1 MNTRLGVKRL
11 AGLVV
16 AASITLAGFGLVNTA
31 QAATT
36 DATITLSADKDGGS
50 NSTYTAYLIG
60 AYTHKIFDDDGNLAT
75 VGLANPS
82 GTGDNDAVKAAILTA
97 AQGAGAPAAASA
109 NPADWVAANW
119 LGYTT
124 TPVSDD
130 TTSAASP
137 YAGYLQVFASALSVD
152 QDFIGSG
159 KAHSVVKTNQTVT
172 SAAPLTFEGLQEGLY
187 LIVETAGDNNNRSL
201 PIIVGTQAWNDN
213 DAKRVDFAD
222 GGVGVKPA
230 LGAAQLKNDATYVGK
245 SIVGLDDG
253 YSIGD
258 LVEYE
263 VTFAVPN
270 LGSGKDDWATIITD
284 TFPDGLNP
292 PNPQDVKIYAG
303 SDETPIQ
310 DKLKTDSISVTG
322 NVLTITDL
330 ELLFAAKTGSGN
342 TKWVNTTVV
351 ADTAVPVSAGTII
364 RIRYTAQINENAVSV
379 FPSNPDEDVTDNTN
393 TVTFDD
399 PDHHSTSASEDDAI
413 AYTFGFELEKVD
425 ADAQASKLEGAEF
438 TVARAD
444 APDTPLTF
452 TETGVENGEWQ
463 YDPESTKTTVI
474 SRGSGLFT
482 ISGVEAGEYI
492 FTETKAPAGYFAVEP
507 FTVTITP
514 TFALN
519 TQTLDTLEYE
529 LGDTSDA
536 WLRGGTLIV
545 IGDTTSSLGNLPY
558 TGGIGIAIFLIVGAA
573 VTIIGVRAH
582 RQSAKAETAAAAI

>member
-82 GTGDNDAVKAAILTA
+82 GTSNDATVKDAILEA
-97 AQGAGAPAAASA
+97 AKAAGAPDAASA

-137 YAGYLQVFASALSVD
+137 YAGYLQVFASALAKSTNFTTTTGVAKKTE
-152 QDFIGSG
+152 SG
-159 KAHSVVKTNQTVT
+159 KQIT
-172 SAAPLTFEGLQEGLY
+172 SANPLTFEGLQEGLY
-187 LIVETAGDNNNRSL
+187 LIVETAGDGNNRSL

-310 DKLKTDSISVTG
+310 DKLKTGSISVTG

-342 TKWVNTTVV
+342 TKWVNTAVV

-364 RIRYTAQINENAVSV
+364 RIRYTAQINENAESV
-379 FPSNPDEDVTDNTN
+379 FPSDPGEDVTDNTN
-393 TVTFDD
+393 KVTF
-399 PDHHSTSASEDDAI
+399 
-413 AYTFGFELEKVD
+413 
-425 ADAQASKLEGAEF
+425 
-438 TVARAD
+438 
-444 APDTPLTF
+444 
-452 TETGVENGEWQ
+452 
-463 YDPESTKTTVI
+463 
-474 SRGSGLFT
+474 
-482 ISGVEAGEYI
+482 
-492 FTETKAPAGYFAVEP
+492 
-507 FTVTITP
+507 
-514 TFALN
+514 
-519 TQTLDTLEYE
+519 
-529 LGDTSDA
+529 
-536 WLRGGTLIV
+536 
-545 IGDTTSSLGNLPY
+545 
-558 TGGIGIAIFLIVGAA
+558 
-573 VTIIGVRAH
+573 
-582 RQSAKAETAAAAI
+582 

>member
-60 AYTHKIFDDDGNLAT
+60 AYTHKTFDDDGNLAT

-82 GTGDNDAVKAAILTA
+82 GTANDSTVKAAILAA
-97 AQGAGAPAAASA
+97 AQEAGAPAAASA

-137 YAGYLQVFASALSVD
+137 YAGYLQVFASALANSSNFTATTGVAKKVE
-152 QDFIGSG
+152 SG
-159 KAHSVVKTNQTVT
+159 KQVT
-172 SAAPLTFEGLQEGLY
+172 STTPLTFEGLQEGLY
-187 LIVETAGDNNNRSL
+187 LIVETGGNSDNRSL

-213 DAKRVDFAD
+213 DAKLVDFAD

-245 SIVGLDDG
+245 SIVGLDNG

-270 LGSGKDDWATIITD
+270 LGSGHDSWATTITD

-292 PNPQDVKIYAG
+292 PNKQDVKIYAG

-310 DKLKTDSISVTG
+310 DKLKTESISVAG
-322 NVLTITDL
+322 NTLTITDL

-342 TKWVNTTVV
+342 TKWVNTSVV

-364 RIRYTAQINENAVSV
+364 RIRYAAQINENAVSV
-379 FPSNPDEDVTDNTN
+379 FPSNPDENVEDNTN
-393 TVTFDD
+393 TVVFED
-399 PDHHSTSASEDDAI
+399 PEHTAASKSENEAI

-425 ADAQASKLEGAEF
+425 ADAQASKLVGAEF

-444 APDTPLTF
+444 DPGTPLTF
-452 TETGVENGEWQ
+452 TETGAGNGEWQ
-463 YDPESTKTTVI
+463 YNPETANTTVI

-492 FTETKAPAGYFAVEP
+492 FTETQAPAGYFAVEP

-519 TQTLDTLEYE
+519 TQTLDTLVYE

-536 WLRGGTLIV
+536 WLRGDTLIV